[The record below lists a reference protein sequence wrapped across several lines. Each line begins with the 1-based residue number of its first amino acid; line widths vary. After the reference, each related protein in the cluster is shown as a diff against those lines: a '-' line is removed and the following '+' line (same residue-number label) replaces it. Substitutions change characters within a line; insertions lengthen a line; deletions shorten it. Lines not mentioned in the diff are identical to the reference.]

1 MRGTVESV
9 TDSAVLTT
17 FEEHRPTLF
26 GIAYRMLSSVAD
38 AEDIVQDAWLKW
50 SAVDVGKISQPRA
63 YLARTVT
70 NLSLNRLRSAAVQRE
85 SYVGPWL
92 PEPLV
97 TAPDAAGGVEQE
109 ETVSL
114 AMLVVLETLSPLERA
129 VFLLKEVFGF
139 SYAEIGEMTDRS
151 EAAVRQVGSRARS
164 HVQARRPR
172 YDAPAETRRQATEE
186 FLAACLGG
194 DLNRMMELLAPDVTV
209 WSDGGGKIRA
219 ALRPLH
225 GADKVSRW
233 ILGILERYMPQDLG
247 AHPVDVNGRF
257 GLLLTTA
264 GVPDDVIT
272 VELDEAGL
280 ITEVRLVRNPDK
292 LRHVTVPDEGRPG
305 GREG

>member
-1 MRGTVESV
+1 MHGTVEGV
-9 TDSAVLTT
+9 TDSAVLET

-50 SAVDVGKISQPRA
+50 SAVDVDRIAQPRA

-70 NLSLNRLRSAAVQRE
+70 NLSLNKLQSAASQRE

-97 TAPDAAGGVEQE
+97 TAPDASGEVEQA

-139 SYAEIGEMTDRS
+139 SYGEIGDMLDRS

-172 YDAPAETRRQATEE
+172 YDAPAETRRKATEE

-194 DLNRMMELLAPDVTV
+194 DINRMMELLAPEVTV

-219 ALRPLH
+219 ALRPIH
-225 GADKVSRW
+225 GPDKVVRW
-233 ILGILERYMPQDLG
+233 TVGILSRYVPEEL
-247 AHPVDVNGRF
+247 ALHPVDVNGKF
-257 GLLLTTA
+257 GILFTSA
-264 GVPDDVIT
+264 GVPDDVLS
-272 VELDEAGL
+272 VDLDENGL
-280 ITEVRLVRNPDK
+280 IVAVRLIRNPDK
-292 LRHVTVPDEGRPG
+292 LRHVTVPEDGPG
-305 GREG
+305 TGAG

>member
-1 MRGTVESV
+1 MRGPGGTVGGV
-9 TDSAVLTT
+9 TDSAVLST

-50 SAVDVGKISQPRA
+50 SAVDVDKVDQPRA

-70 NLSLNRLRSAAVQRE
+70 NLSLNRLKSAAVQRE

-97 TAPDAAGGVEQE
+97 TAPDATGDVEQA

-139 SYAEIGEMTDRS
+139 SYGEIGEMLDRS

-172 YDAPAETRRQATEE
+172 YDAPADTRRAVTEE
-186 FLAACLGG
+186 FLAACAGG
-194 DLNRMMELLAPDVTV
+194 DLNRMMELLAPEVTA

-219 ALRPLH
+219 ALRPLY
-225 GADKVSRW
+225 GADKVARW
-233 ILGILERYMPQDLG
+233 ILGVLRTPLPDM
-247 AHPVDVNGRF
+247 AVHPVDVNGRF
-257 GLLLTTA
+257 GFLITSA
-264 GVPDDVIT
+264 GVPDDVFT
-272 VELDEAGL
+272 VDLDETGA
-280 ITEVRLVRNPDK
+280 ITEIRLVRNPDK
-292 LRHVTVPDEGRPG
+292 LRHISVPGE
-305 GREG
+305 

>member
-1 MRGTVESV
+1 M

-17 FEEHRPTLF
+17 FEEHRSTLF

-50 SAVDVGKISQPRA
+50 SAVDVDRVVQPRA

-70 NLSLNRLRSAAVQRE
+70 NLSLNKLQSATAQRE

-97 TAPDAAGGVEQE
+97 TAPDAGDAGDAVEQAE
-109 ETVSL
+109 SVSL

-139 SYAEIGEMTDRS
+139 SFAEIGDMLDRS

-172 YDAPAETRRQATEE
+172 YDAPAETRRAATEE

-194 DLNRMMELLAPDVTV
+194 DMNRMMELLAPDVTV
-209 WSDGGGKIRA
+209 WSDGGGRIRA

-225 GADKVSRW
+225 GPDHVVRW
-233 ILGILERYMPQDLG
+233 TMGVLARYLPGQLGV
-247 AHPVDVNGRF
+247 HPVNVNGKF
-257 GLLLTTA
+257 GVLISA
-264 GVPDDVIT
+264 DGVTDDVLT
-272 VELDEAGL
+272 VDLDENGL
-280 ITEVRLVRNPDK
+280 ISEVRLIRNPDK
-292 LRHVTVPDEGRPG
+292 LRHVTVPQAPAAG
-305 GREG
+305 